1 MAHNHAFVPVM
12 GGGLCARALYRK
24 INNSKEVNMKPIEI
38 AKEFILIFVVTFI
51 VSSLVS
57 FIYSY
62 LVHSES
68 VFDWASAFRLS
79 IIFGV
84 IFPWVHFRERRRK

>member
-1 MAHNHAFVPVM
+1 VLFWAD
-12 GGGLCARALYRK
+12 GLPTGPLYRK

-38 AKEFILIFVVTFI
+38 VKEFILIFVVTFI

-68 VFDWASAFRLS
+68 VFDWASAFRL
-79 IIFGV
+79 
-84 IFPWVHFRERRRK
+84 

>member
-1 MAHNHAFVPVM
+1 
-12 GGGLCARALYRK
+12 
-24 INNSKEVNMKPIEI
+24 MKSIEI

-57 FIYSY
+57 FIYNY